1 MSTLLSI
8 LVVVGTPLLGVNL
21 WMRLGKSAQSER
33 YIKQRIQGPFMPSD
47 KENK

>member
-21 WMRLGKSAQSER
+21 WMRLGNSAQSER
-33 YIKQRIQGPFMPSD
+33 YIKQRIQGPFVPLD